1 MLYFPYLQAI
11 IGVEI
16 VLIVGAFI
24 FESGDLIIDDRTRR
38 NEARLMCQTKP
49 LSVLYPIGYNLC
61 LVVLCTFYAVRTR
74 NLPENFNEAKFIG
87 FSMYTTCVIWLA
99 FIPLFFGS
107 DYKVITLCLST
118 SFSATVILIFLFI
131 PKVYIIIFEPEKN
144 QRSAFAT
151 AKEIR
156 CHFGSAVQSSSL
168 EER

>member
-1 MLYFPYLQAI
+1 M
-11 IGVEI
+11 
-16 VLIVGAFI
+16 LIVAAFI
-24 FESGDLIIDDRTRR
+24 LEPGDLIVDNRTRR
-38 NEARLMCQTKP
+38 SEARLMCQNKTW
-49 LSVLYPIGYNLC
+49 SVLGPIGYNMC
-61 LVVLCTFYAVRTR
+61 LVVLCTLYAVRTR

-107 DYKVITLCLST
+107 DFKIITLCLST
-118 SFSATVILIFLFI
+118 SFSATVILVFLFI

-156 CHFGSAVQSSSL
+156 CHFGSNVQSNSL
-168 EER
+168 DER